1 MIHLYSKIN
10 KLSIELDKNTNP
22 RVLMSIIRNF
32 KNIFDDRYEVDMQLI
47 FTFKCLKFTL
57 SKKRKPYLK
66 LIKN

>member
-32 KNIFDDRYEVDMQLI
+32 KNIIDDRYEVDMQLI

-57 SKKRKPYLK
+57 SKKRKTYLK
-66 LIKN
+66 LIES

>member
-32 KNIFDDRYEVDMQLI
+32 KNIIDDRYEVDMQLI
-47 FTFKCLKFTL
+47 FTFKSLKFTL

-66 LIKN
+66 LIN

>member
-32 KNIFDDRYEVDMQLI
+32 KNIIDDRYEVDMQLI
-47 FTFKCLKFTL
+47 FTFKCLKFIL

>member
-32 KNIFDDRYEVDMQLI
+32 KNIIDDRYEVDMQLI
-47 FTFKCLKFTL
+47 FTFECLKFTL
-57 SKKRKPYLK
+57 IKKRKPYLK
-66 LIKN
+66 LIES

>member
-32 KNIFDDRYEVDMQLI
+32 KNIIDDRYEVDMQLI
-47 FTFKCLKFTL
+47 FTLKCLKFTL
-57 SKKRKPYLK
+57 IKKRKPYLK
-66 LIKN
+66 LIES